1 MVLGTLHGMGI
12 DVAGEISS
20 SLGCLDLLIQV
31 PTTTYVIELKLDS
44 SPEAGL
50 KQIRKQE
57 YHGPYLGQGKAMA
70 IVGLSFS
77 WQQRNIATWQGE
89 LLDEYGEIIRKL
101 APAAKQRPWPCFWLL
116 C

>member
-50 KQIRKQE
+50 KQIRK
-57 YHGPYLGQGKAMA
+57 
-70 IVGLSFS
+70 
-77 WQQRNIATWQGE
+77 
-89 LLDEYGEIIRKL
+89 
-101 APAAKQRPWPCFWLL
+101 
-116 C
+116 